1 MSVSLSMLTRRFLLN
16 LTATSL
22 AAPAVLS
29 HAHAQDASNDPGPA
43 WQKNLQPVII
53 NDGVQ
58 FDLPGVLIGTAEYRE
73 GPTGCNVF
81 IFPEGAVCAV
91 DARGGS
97 PGLFNPSPRIEAL
110 FLSGGSLYGLEVGA
124 GVAGELFS
132 QRQRAVV
139 GKIALVSGAI
149 IFDYVRRTTLVYPDK
164 RLGAAAFRAA
174 KPGRF
179 PVGARGAG
187 CSASIGQT
195 GSTRFVP
202 EPSGQGCAVGK
213 IGDATIG
220 VFTVLNPL
228 GAIFDRKGELVR
240 GYMDRETGTRRS
252 LDYLIKHHPKELGMI
267 QNTGGSHT
275 TITAVIVDRHIPFE
289 ELQQFGRQVHAS
301 MAQAIR
307 PFHTP
312 LDGDVLFAISTG
324 REPLGFS
331 AALAAEAGSQLALD
345 AIYSAIPR

>member
-1 MSVSLSMLTRRFLLN
+1 MFSRRTFLT
-16 LTATSL
+16 TATTSL
-22 AAPAVLS
+22 AAPALIN
-29 HAHAQDASNDPGPA
+29 AANAQNAGGDTGPS
-43 WQKNLQPVII
+43 WQRDLKPVIVD
-53 NDGVQ
+53 DGVN

-81 IFPEGAVCAV
+81 YFPDGATCAV

-124 GVAGELFS
+124 GVAGEIFAK
-132 QRQRAVV
+132 RQRAVV
-139 GKIALVSGAI
+139 GQIALVSGAI
-149 IFDYVRRTTLVYPDK
+149 IFDYVRRATLAYPDK
-164 RLGAAAFRAA
+164 RLGAAAFNAA

-195 GSTRFVP
+195 GSTRFLP

-228 GAIFDRKGELVR
+228 GAIYDRKGQLIR
-240 GYMDRETGTRRS
+240 GYRDRETGQRHS
-252 LDYLIKHHPKELGMI
+252 LDDLIKHHPKELGMI

-275 TITAVIVDRHIPFE
+275 TITAVIIDRQIPYQ
-289 ELQQFGRQVHAS
+289 ELQQFGRQIHAS

-331 AALAAEAGSQLALD
+331 AALAAEVGSQLAQD
-345 AIYSAIPR
+345 AIYSAIPA